1 MDVLEQVTQM
11 ADRLSPPEQL
21 RLVEHLAKQLQT
33 RTFEA
38 KKKPQSLRGIWKD
51 KFPKDADIDAA
62 LKEIRDEWKT
72 ELEEIHDETLR
83 RG

>member
-1 MDVLEQVTQM
+1 MDVLEQVTKL

-21 RLVEHLAKQLQT
+21 QLVEHLAKRLRT

-38 KKKPQSLRGIWKD
+38 KKPQSLRGIWKD

-62 LKEIRDEWKT
+62 LKEIRDEWKI

>member
-1 MDVLEQVTQM
+1 MSVLEQVTQM

-38 KKKPQSLRGIWKD
+38 KKPQSLRGIWKD
-51 KFPKDADIDAA
+51 KFPEDADIETDIR
-62 LKEIRDEWKT
+62 EIRDEWKKEFD
-72 ELEEIHDETLR
+72 EL
-83 RG
+83 